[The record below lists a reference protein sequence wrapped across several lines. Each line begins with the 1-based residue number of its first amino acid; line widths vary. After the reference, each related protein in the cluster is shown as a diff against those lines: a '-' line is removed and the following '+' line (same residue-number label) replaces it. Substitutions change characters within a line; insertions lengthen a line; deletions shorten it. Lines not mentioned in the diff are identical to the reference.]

1 MTRRCAIV
9 DLSSSLHDNP
19 LHPESHARLLNA
31 IGGIPG
37 DVQRIG
43 TEPAGI
49 VDIHRIHDPHYT
61 ARLRERCS
69 DTTTISNLDSDTYIT
84 PHSYEVA
91 LMAAGGAIAAA
102 DRALAGEHAFAFV
115 RPPGHH
121 AEHNRAMGFCLFNNL
136 AIAAHRALEAVDRV
150 AIVDWDVHHGNGTQN
165 AFLLSNR
172 VLVCSVHQQ
181 PLFPFTGR
189 IEEIGNGTGKGFTI
203 NTPLTNGAA
212 LPDYQAVFSEV
223 FVPAIERFRPDLI
236 MVSAGQDTLA
246 DDPIGGMSLQPED
259 FGILTSLLTGLTG
272 AGLALVLE
280 GGYSKSH
287 GAAISH
293 IYAALDNPVKIPP
306 QDAPRDTTR
315 QTVDLVKKIHR
326 LA

>member
-1 MTRRCAIV
+1 MARHCAIV

-19 LHPESHARLLNA
+19 HHPESHSRLLNA

-37 DVQRIG
+37 DVRRIAP
-43 TEPAGI
+43 EPADI
-49 VDIHRIHDPHYT
+49 SDIHRIHDPHYT
-61 ARLRERCS
+61 ARMQERCS
-69 DTTTISNLDSDTYIT
+69 DTTTLSSLDSDTYLT
-84 PHSYEVA
+84 PHSYDVA

-102 DRALAGEHAFAFV
+102 DRALAGEHAFAFI

-121 AEHNRAMGFCLFNNL
+121 AERNRAMGFCLFNNL

-150 AIVDWDVHHGNGTQN
+150 VIVDWDVHHGNGTQN
-165 AFLLSNR
+165 AFALSNR

-203 NTPLTNGAA
+203 NTPLTNGAS
-212 LPDYQAVFSEV
+212 LPDYLAVFSEV
-223 FVPAIERFRPDLI
+223 FVPAIERFRPDLV
-236 MVSAGQDTLA
+236 MVSAGQDTLY
-246 DDPIGGMSLQPED
+246 DDPIGGMNLQPED
-259 FGILTSLLTGLTG
+259 FGILTSMLTGLAD

-280 GGYSKSH
+280 GGYSNSH

-293 IYAALDNPVKIPP
+293 IYAALGNPQKIPP
-306 QDAPRDTTR
+306 PDTPRESTR
-315 QTVDLVKKIHR
+315 QTVDLAKKVHR

>member
-1 MTRRCAIV
+1 MARRCAIV

-37 DVQRIG
+37 DVQRIAP
-43 TEPAGI
+43 EPADI
-49 VDIHRIHDPHYT
+49 MDIHRIHDPHYT
-61 ARLRERCS
+61 ARLQERCS
-69 DTTTISNLDSDTYIT
+69 DTITISNLDSDTYVT

-102 DRALAGEHAFAFV
+102 DRALDGEHAFAFV

-121 AEHNRAMGFCLFNNL
+121 AERNRAMGFCLFNNL
-136 AIAAHRALEAVDRV
+136 GIAAHRALEAVDRV

-172 VLVCSVHQQ
+172 VLACSVHQQ

-212 LPDYQAVFSEV
+212 LSDYQAVFSEV

-236 MVSAGQDTLA
+236 MVSAGQDTLS